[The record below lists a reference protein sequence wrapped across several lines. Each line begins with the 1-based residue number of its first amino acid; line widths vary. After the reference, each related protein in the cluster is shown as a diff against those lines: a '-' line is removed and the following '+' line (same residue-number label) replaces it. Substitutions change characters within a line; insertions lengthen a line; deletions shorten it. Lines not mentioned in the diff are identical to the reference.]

1 MAEIANDSSHVSNTS
16 GQNQSTVQIAPKEQS
31 KEKSKVS
38 LEFTEAD
45 MRDITKITQVLD
57 LIKQSGCQIG
67 PGSLDQLLFYN
78 KTDVNFKTMSQ
89 FEPSKAFKEETFSQQ
104 RVGEYQCFDSEEELK
119 SASNSDSESEQQK
132 EKK

>member
-1 MAEIANDSSHVSNTS
+1 MTKTVSATHLGDRPEQMAEIANDSSHVSNTS

-57 LIKQSGCQIG
+57 LIK
-67 PGSLDQLLFYN
+67 
-78 KTDVNFKTMSQ
+78 
-89 FEPSKAFKEETFSQQ
+89 
-104 RVGEYQCFDSEEELK
+104 
-119 SASNSDSESEQQK
+119 
-132 EKK
+132 

>member
-1 MAEIANDSSHVSNTS
+1 MKDSRQPKRAGAEPAPNQVVKTVSATHLGDRPEQMAEIANDSSHVSNTS

-57 LIKQSGCQIG
+57 LIK
-67 PGSLDQLLFYN
+67 
-78 KTDVNFKTMSQ
+78 
-89 FEPSKAFKEETFSQQ
+89 
-104 RVGEYQCFDSEEELK
+104 
-119 SASNSDSESEQQK
+119 
-132 EKK
+132 